1 MLRMENVSKAYTHR
15 GRLVKALDGATVH
28 IPGGDFVSVVGPSG
42 SGKSTLLLILG
53 GMLSPSEG
61 RVLLG
66 ASSVYDLSPGERAR
80 MRRDRV
86 GFVFQTFNLVPY
98 LSALENV
105 QVPLFLAKVD
115 EKTQK
120 ERATSLLERVGLAD
134 RLDHKPGEL
143 SVGQQQRVALARM
156 LANDPAVILAD
167 EPTGNLDP
175 ETSQQIIG
183 FLEEFNAEGK
193 TIVMVTHDPRA
204 ANRAKRTLRLQNG
217 TITRQGVGEDGNWE
231 ADTAVAQ
238 VHHNS

>member
-1 MLRMENVSKAYTHR
+1 MLRMENVTKSYHHR
-15 GRLVKALDGATVH
+15 GHLVKALDGATLH

-42 SGKSTLLLILG
+42 SGKSTLLLMLG

-61 RVLLG
+61 RVLLE
-66 ASSVYDLSPGERAR
+66 ASSVYDLSQYERAK
-80 MRRDRV
+80 MRREKV

-105 QVPLFLAKVD
+105 QVPLFLAKIE
-115 EKTQK
+115 EKAQK
-120 ERATSLLERVGLAD
+120 DRATALLERVGLGD

-156 LANDPAVILAD
+156 LANDPAIILAD

-204 ANRAKRTLRLQNG
+204 AKRAKRTLRLQNG
-217 TITRQGVGEDGNWE
+217 TITCQGVGEAGCWSTDS
-231 ADTAVAQ
+231 AVA
-238 VHHNS
+238 

>member
-1 MLRMENVSKAYTHR
+1 MLRMEEVSKSYRHR
-15 GRLVKALDGATVH
+15 GQIVKALDRATLE
-28 IPGGDFVSVVGPSG
+28 IPEGDFVSVVGPSG

-61 RVLLG
+61 RVLLKQQ
-66 ASSVYDLSPGERAR
+66 SIYDLTSDGRAR
-80 MRRDRV
+80 IRKQNI

-98 LSALENV
+98 LTALENV
-105 QVPLFLAKVD
+105 QVPLFLAGTND
-115 EKTQK
+115 AAQQEK
-120 ERATSLLERVGLAD
+120 ATALLQRVGLAD

-175 ETSQQIIG
+175 ETSQEVIR
-183 FLEEFNAEGK
+183 FLEEFNREGR

-204 ANRAKRTLRLQNG
+204 AERAKRTLKLR
-217 TITRQGVGEDGNWE
+217 DG
-231 ADTAVAQ
+231 AVLSAEIKRRSLH
-238 VHHNS
+238 VA